1 MADILWTIHIQ
12 YIIFYEGR
20 KRTRRELARLL
31 HSVVVRLTRWLVHG
45 RNAIKLL
52 ILLYALVALA
62 FQVGGHAGVETT
74 ADGSL
79 IIKPVRRHKLRFCQP
94 LQQDCTLAVYSH
106 SPPSFLVHSSCRVDL
121 IEGYIVDLKGM
132 YMALS
137 FFFTSF
143 ELMGW
148 VFLERRV
155 GEPLVWVLEAQ
166 HPGR

>member
-79 IIKPVRRHKLRFCQP
+79 IIKPVRRHELQFYQP
-94 LQQDCTLAVYSH
+94 LQQDSTLAVLL
-106 SPPSFLVHSSCRVDL
+106 PFTPKLEGTVDPDLV
-121 IEGYIVDLKGM
+121 EEFIVDLKDM
-132 YMALS
+132 YTALS
-137 FFFTSF
+137 FCFTNF

-148 VFLERRV
+148 FFLERRV
-155 GEPLVWVLEAQ
+155 EEPFVWVLEAQ
-166 HPGR
+166 HSGR